1 MAIAMFPAWGYFG
14 DLRMKLV
21 TTLAAAAAIV
31 SLGACDRLA
40 PSGQSAS
47 AEKARTAPAPKA
59 GPDAVRAS
67 SSTLPVTGTPA
78 TGQGLAGNPNAIPAS
93 STLTPT
99 VDRAFLIGRWTD
111 TRDCGEAGQFTAD
124 GHFTNNAGRS
134 AAWTLEGD
142 RLTLTFEGAAART
155 VRVSAADQNTLSVV
169 NPDGST
175 GRSTRC

>member
-1 MAIAMFPAWGYFG
+1 
-14 DLRMKLV
+14 MKLV

-31 SLGACDRLA
+31 SLGACDQLS

-47 AEKARTAPAPKA
+47 SEKARTVPAPKA
-59 GPDAVRAS
+59 GPGAVQATS
-67 SSTLPVTGTPA
+67 SNLPTPVA
-78 TGQGLAGNPNAIPAS
+78 PAVGQGLAGNPNAIPAT
-93 STLTPT
+93 STLTPV

-111 TRDCGEAGQFTAD
+111 ARDCEEAGQFTAD
-124 GHFTNNAGRS
+124 GLYTNTAGRS

-142 RLTLTFEGAAART
+142 RLTLTFEGAAPRT
-155 VRVSAADQNTLSVV
+155 VRVSAADHNTLSVL

>member
-1 MAIAMFPAWGYFG
+1 MKFIA
-14 DLRMKLV
+14 
-21 TTLAAAAAIV
+21 TLATAAALV
-31 SLGACDRLA
+31 SLGACDRLS

-47 AEKARTAPAPKA
+47 TEKARTAPAQRA
-59 GPDAVRAS
+59 GPNAVQAS
-67 SSTLPVTGTPA
+67 SRNLPANNGPA
-78 TGQGLAGNPNAIPAS
+78 NGEGLAGNPNAIPTS

-111 TRDCGEAGQFTAD
+111 ARDCREAGQFTAD
-124 GHFTNNAGRS
+124 GRYTNTAGQN

-142 RLTLTFEGAAART
+142 QLTLTFEGAAPRSL
-155 VRVSAADQNTLSVV
+155 RVSAADQNTLNVV